1 MNKVR
6 LTNWLMLII
15 WLSTMA
21 LGVITIYYFKEQE
34 KLEKENQELKQ
45 QVETLKINNQD
56 CILDFNQE
64 LAKGETMK
72 YMI

>member
-21 LGVITIYYFKEQE
+21 LGAITIYYFKEQE
-34 KLEKENQELKQ
+34 RLEKENNNLRQ
-45 QVETLKINNQD
+45 QIETLKINNQD
-56 CILDFNQE
+56 CIIDFNQE
-64 LAKGETMK
+64 MARNGL
-72 YMI
+72 